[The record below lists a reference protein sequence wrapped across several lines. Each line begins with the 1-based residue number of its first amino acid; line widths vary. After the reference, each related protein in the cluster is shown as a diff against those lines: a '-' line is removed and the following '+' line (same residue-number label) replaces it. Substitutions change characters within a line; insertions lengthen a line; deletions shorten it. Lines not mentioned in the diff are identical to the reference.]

1 MNFNLD
7 GFKKEQKQKHAIDKA
22 NLLEFNKALN
32 SGVISK
38 GDKKK
43 RLNLIRQMNSR
54 KYRYAAKV
62 REAKNQMFI
71 DRISTIN
78 KQLKHK
84 EIDKQLQIV
93 RKIEDPELC
102 SASEETW
109 YTGAPYT
116 MFS

>member
-1 MNFNLD
+1 VNFNLD
-7 GFKKEQKQKHAIDKA
+7 GFKKEQKQKHAADKA

-93 RKIEDPELC
+93 KQIEDPELC
-102 SASEETW
+102 SASEET
-109 YTGAPYT
+109 
-116 MFS
+116 